1 MRNETI
7 TMSRGDKRRRPRLQT
22 RQPANALV
30 MGRLFECE
38 VQNFCR
44 AGLYL
49 AFPGDAGSGRVPPG
63 WDAGALVELQFSAT
77 VEGKPRPFRFFATV
91 AHATAA
97 GAGLMV
103 PSMPQEAF
111 EALQA
116 AAAQRRPAAA
126 PPKATGQPAG
136 DTEQQCWQHF
146 TACLRRV
153 LAAFFEDLDAPFQQA
168 ADKTLEMREKQ
179 SLRDAPLALRAA
191 RAGLERRFL
200 ARSGPAQAKRPPGPG
215 AARPGNSGKDL
226 ALLDESEF
234 EDWLRLT
241 AVVSQLESDVE
252 ISEPMARVE
261 LLYGRLVGQPLDR
274 QSNPFGA
281 TAICQ
286 AFHAAMRDLPLC
298 AVCRRISY
306 QAFGQVLGRQL
317 PALAR
322 QLEETLAVLGDVAP
336 QPRVAVHK
344 PARSTPAAQAAPV
357 APPRPEPAG
366 AASQPAR
373 PLLSVAQDL
382 MLAAA
387 QQRRQGLPV
396 RHAAVAAPP
405 GSGGA
410 VASVLGKALAVSG
423 GGRGIDG
430 LLRQLEQPLL
440 KLSRREGGFPSH
452 AEHPARQVVD
462 LLEQYAVAVD
472 EEGQFLDPHTQRF
485 LQQAVDRIAQQAEQD
500 PGVYIQARDA
510 LARQLPA
517 LQQTRQ
523 SRVQQLQESCESQH
537 RMRMAKRRV
546 QQALQRRLEG
556 REVPKVVLA
565 LLQAGWR
572 QALVTLE
579 LRLGEH
585 HARWSDALALLDRLL
600 WLLSPQSTSTPNSRR
615 QAALAALG
623 QIDGVLAGVNP
634 LAGERE
640 TLLAELQRA
649 LDMVAQ
655 GQPLPAAAGEAALHG
670 LVDEAVEELG
680 ESALAVLAQRLR
692 VGDWWQVC
700 KSGRWVPLQL
710 IWRSEPAAECAF
722 TNRSA
727 TRKLELPLAK
737 LARWLSEGT
746 LREGSDQAQPL
757 LERSVQALLDEA
769 QGQML
774 DQAQRDPLTGLL
786 SRKGFLLR
794 LAQTA
799 LQQSAEHSHL
809 LGIIEF
815 DQFRVVYQ
823 ACGVAQGEALARTLA
838 EKARAC
844 LGPQAVL
851 ASFRDDTIALL
862 LPPGCR
868 SEGLALLEKAL
879 AQLGDFRYQ
888 TEGHSYSIGANLG
901 VTEFRPG
908 LQSAELAVQQAD
920 MACVAAKALGRNRM
934 HCFAADDR
942 QLRSQ
947 QDLLAWAGRID
958 SLLAGKGLFL
968 RGQMVMPI
976 AANTSLKPYHEVLL
990 GVQPAPGQP
999 VGPQAFVLAVEGLR
1013 RAHELDLW
1021 VLRQTFS
1028 WIRQHRE
1035 AFASGGGVSINL
1047 SATSLAHAGVIEALR
1062 RELTAGD
1069 IPTELIAFEITETAA
1084 IESYAAA
1091 GDFIRQMRRYG
1102 CRFALDDFGSGHT
1115 SYGHLKNLQADALKI
1130 DGSFVKD
1137 IVDNPADY
1145 AIVKSMND
1153 IAHSLG
1159 MRTVAEY
1166 VESPAIL
1173 AKLREIGVDY
1183 AQGYAIHKPCR
1194 IEQLLQHEPA

>member
-1 MRNETI
+1 
-7 TMSRGDKRRRPRLQT
+7 
-22 RQPANALV
+22 

-49 AFPGDAGSGRVPPG
+49 AFSGHAGVGRVPPG
-63 WDAGALVELQFSAT
+63 WDAGALVELQFSAAL
-77 VEGKPRPFRFFATV
+77 EGKPRPFRFFATV

-103 PSMPQEAF
+103 PSMPPEAF
-111 EALQA
+111 EALQ

-126 PPKATGQPAG
+126 PPKAASQPPG
-136 DTEQQCWQHF
+136 DTQQQCWQHF

-153 LAAFFEDLDAPFQQA
+153 LDEYFQNLDAPFQQA
-168 ADKTLEMREKQ
+168 ADKTLVMLEKQ
-179 SLRDAPLALRAA
+179 RLREAPLTLRAA
-191 RAGLERRFL
+191 RAELERRIL
-200 ARSGPAQAKRPPGPG
+200 AASGPAQARRLAGPTA
-215 AARPGNSGKDL
+215 AARSKSGSGGKDL

-261 LLYGRLVGQPLDR
+261 LLYGRLIGQALDR

-286 AFHAAMRDLPLC
+286 AFHAATRELSLC
-298 AVCRRISY
+298 AVSRPIAY
-306 QAFGQVLGRQL
+306 QTFGQVLGRHL

-322 QLEETLAVLGDVAP
+322 QLDETLAVLGEAAPAPRLAAQKPARPAPPTAAGPAAPAAQVPPPGPGAAGMAP
-336 QPRVAVHK
+336 QP
-344 PARSTPAAQAAPV
+344 
-357 APPRPEPAG
+357 G
-366 AASQPAR
+366 R

-382 MLAAA
+382 MRAAA
-387 QQRRQGLPV
+387 SQRGRGLPV
-396 RHAAVAAPP
+396 GPAAQPAAAGA
-405 GSGGA
+405 GSA
-410 VASVLGKALAVSG
+410 MASVLGRAIAVSG
-423 GGRGIDG
+423 GGRGIEG

-452 AEHPARQVVD
+452 ADHPARQVVD

-472 EEGQFLDPHTQRF
+472 EEGQFLDPQLHRF
-485 LQQAVDRIAQQAEQD
+485 LQQAVERIAQQAEQD
-500 PGVYIQARDA
+500 PGVYLQARDA

-537 RMRMAKRRV
+537 RLRLAKRRV
-546 QQALQRRLEG
+546 QQALQRRLAG
-556 REVPKVVLA
+556 REVPRVVLA

-600 WLLSPQSTSTPNSRR
+600 WLLSPQSVSTPNSRR

-623 QIDGVLAGVNP
+623 QIDSVLAGVNP
-634 LAGERE
+634 LGGERE

-649 LDMVAQ
+649 LDLVAQ
-655 GQPLPAAAGEAALHG
+655 GQPLPAAPGDVALSVLEGEAA
-670 LVDEAVEELG
+670 EELP
-680 ESALAVLAQRLR
+680 ENVLTALAQRLR
-692 VGDWWQVC
+692 MGDWWQIW

-710 IWRSEPAAECAF
+710 IWRSEPAADCAF
-722 TNRSA
+722 TDRSA
-727 TRKLELPLAK
+727 TRKLELPLPK
-737 LARWLSEGT
+737 LARWLREGT
-746 LREGSDQAQPL
+746 LREGSDQALPL

-809 LGIIEF
+809 LGVIEF

-823 ACGVAQGEALARTLA
+823 ACGVAQGEALAGTLA

-844 LGPQAVL
+844 LGPDVEL

-862 LPPGCR
+862 LPPGHR
-868 SEGLALLEKAL
+868 SEGLALLEKVL
-879 AQLGDFRYQ
+879 AQLADFRYQ

-908 LQSAELAVQQAD
+908 LQSAELALQQAD

-942 QLRSQ
+942 QLRQQ

-958 SLLAGKGLFL
+958 SLLAGKGLYL

-976 AANTSLKPYHEVLL
+976 AAGSSLKPYHEVLL
-990 GVQPAPGQP
+990 GVEPAPGQP

-1194 IEQLLQHEPA
+1194 IEHLLQHEPA